1 LPAIA
6 LATPAAVGF
15 IKGLDARRPC
25 GATAAE
31 AAMSATSNPFDTE
44 SRNWRGKLTA
54 TVELMRALSR
64 SSDPQEMYAL
74 FSRRMDEVFPVTRR
88 ISLSRRGLRPPEYR
102 VTRCSLWKDAAN
114 PWTEPDRLPVHRGGV
129 LADLLYADDP
139 RLIPDLR
146 IGADDPASA
155 YLAGQRSVLAI
166 PHFDQGQAVNAI
178 ILAREEPDAFSREPI
193 PDLVMMSNLFGRAT
207 QTLVLSKAVKGA
219 FDAVDFEMKAVA
231 DIQRALLPDAVPR
244 VAGLDVAV
252 DYQAAARAGGDYYDF
267 FPLPGGRLGV
277 LVADASGHGAPA
289 AVLMAMT
296 HSIAHTLPDADRARP
311 ERLLTQLNAHLARRY
326 TRPTGSFVTAFAVVF
341 DPADRSLTYASAGH
355 APPLVARA
363 DGTRGSLNRAQR
375 LPLGIKPS
383 ETYPEQTAVFHP
395 GDRVVIV
402 TDGILEAANPAG
414 DMFGSAGVGASLPA
428 VPSTAADDL
437 AALLAAWADHTDG
450 VPTADDRTVVV
461 VRGTGGAT

>member
-1 LPAIA
+1 
-6 LATPAAVGF
+6 
-15 IKGLDARRPC
+15 
-25 GATAAE
+25 
-31 AAMSATSNPFDTE
+31 MSATTNPFDTE
-44 SRNWRGKLTA
+44 SRNWRGKLAA

-88 ISLSRRGLRPPEYR
+88 LSLSRRGLRSPDYR
-102 VTRCSLWKDAAN
+102 VTRCSLWNGSA
-114 PWTEPDRLPVHRGGV
+114 EPDPRPVHRGGL
-129 LADLLYADDP
+129 LAELLYGDEP

-146 IGADDPASA
+146 LAADDPATE
-155 YLAGQRSVLAI
+155 YLARQRSVLAI
-166 PHFDQGQAVNAI
+166 PHFDQGVAVNAI
-178 ILAREEPDAFSREPI
+178 VLAREEPDAFSRDRI

-231 DIQRALLPDAVPR
+231 DIQRALLPDAVPQL
-244 VAGLDVAV
+244 AGLDVAV

-296 HSIAHTLPDADRARP
+296 HSIAHTLPDADRASP
-311 ERLLTQLNAHLARRY
+311 QRLLTQLNAHLARRY
-326 TRPTGSFVTAFAVVF
+326 TRPTGSFVTAFAIVF
-341 DPADRSLTYASAGH
+341 DPASHSLTYASAGH

-375 LPLGIKPS
+375 LPLGIKPT
-383 ETYPEQTAVFHP
+383 ETYPEQSAAFHP
-395 GDRVVIV
+395 GDRVVVV

-414 DMFGSAGVGASLPA
+414 DMFGTAGVGGSLPVA
-428 VPSTAADDL
+428 PSTAADDL

-450 VPTADDRTVVV
+450 VPSVDDRTAVV
-461 VRGTGGAT
+461 VRGTGG